1 MPGMNSGLSPA
12 DPTLVAAFRS
22 ALLHQG
28 AVGALAVILI
38 GAAPMASAAANR
50 TADPILALAI
60 AGNSTALDVAA
71 AGFQLTD
78 QNGQAVSLAS
88 LRGKVVLMS
97 GGWPRRPGPRC
108 R

>member
-60 AGNSTALDVAA
+60 AGTAPLSTSRLRASSSPTRTARRSRWPA
-71 AGFQLTD
+71 C
-78 QNGQAVSLAS
+78 AVRS
-88 LRGKVVLMS
+88 
-97 GGWPRRPGPRC
+97 C
-108 R
+108 